1 MPEIRQNI
9 ITRDWVIIATERAK
23 RPEEFVKRDE
33 AKKELPEHRDDC
45 PFCPGNEDKTPPE
58 TYRIEKDKQWQIR
71 VFPNK
76 FSALSSE
83 GIVERKGAEMKRVVS
98 GVGIHEVIVETPK
111 HNLSPALLGKEQIK
125 NILRTY
131 KERYNIIYHD
141 KRIKLVTIFKNHG
154 ENAGTSLEH
163 PHSQIIGTPVTPK
176 DIRYRVEEAMR
187 HYDDTGECIFCRVL
201 QDELNSG
208 ERIVLE
214 NKRFVAFI
222 PYASLSPFHIW
233 IVPKNHSSC
242 FGLIPLEEIDDM
254 AEILKGILCKLY
266 YLLNN
271 PDYNYVIRS
280 YSQIGPSLEYS
291 HWYLSIIPR
300 VTKLAGF
307 ELGSGMYI
315 NTALP
320 EQSAKFLRDTPCPS

>member
-23 RPEEFVKRDE
+23 RPEEFAKRE
-33 AKKELPEHRDDC
+33 KVKKELPEYRNDC

-58 TYRIEKDKQWQIR
+58 IYRIEKEKQWQVR
-71 VFPNK
+71 VFHNK
-76 FSALSSE
+76 FAALSNE
-83 GIVERKGAEMKRVVS
+83 GIVERKWEKMKRVIS
-98 GVGIHEVIVETPK
+98 GVGIHEVVVETPK
-111 HNLSPALLGKEQIK
+111 HNLSPALLTEEQIK

-154 ENAGTSLEH
+154 EGAGTSLEH

-187 HYDDTGECIFCRVL
+187 YYDDTGECIFCRVL
-201 QDELNSG
+201 RDELNSG

-214 NKRFVAFI
+214 NKNFVAFI
-222 PYASLSPFHIW
+222 PYAALSPFHIW
-233 IVPKNHSSC
+233 IFPKNHSSC
-242 FGLIPLEEIDDM
+242 FGLIPMEEIDDM

-266 YLLNN
+266 YCLDN

-280 YSQIGPSLEYS
+280 YSKVGPSLEYY
-291 HWYLSIIPR
+291 HWYISVIPR

-315 NTALP
+315 NTTLP
-320 EQSAKFLRDTPCPS
+320 EQSARFLRETPYQP

>member
-23 RPEEFVKRDE
+23 RPEEFAKRE
-33 AKKELPEHRDDC
+33 KVKKELSEYRNDC

-58 TYRIEKDKQWQIR
+58 IYRIEKEKQWQVR
-71 VFPNK
+71 VFHNK
-76 FSALSSE
+76 FAALSNE
-83 GIVERKGAEMKRVVS
+83 GIVERKWEKMKRVIS
-98 GVGIHEVIVETPK
+98 GVGIHEVVVETPK
-111 HNLSPALLGKEQIK
+111 HNLSPALLTEEQIK

-154 ENAGTSLEH
+154 EGAGTSLEH

-187 HYDDTGECIFCRVL
+187 YYDDTGECIFCRVL
-201 QDELNSG
+201 RDELNSG

-214 NKRFVAFI
+214 NKNFVAFI
-222 PYASLSPFHIW
+222 PYAALSPFHIW
-233 IVPKNHSSC
+233 IFPKNHSSC
-242 FGLIPLEEIDDM
+242 FGLIPMEEIDDM

-266 YLLNN
+266 YCLDN

-280 YSQIGPSLEYS
+280 YSKVGPSLEYY
-291 HWYLSIIPR
+291 HWYISVIPR

-315 NTALP
+315 NTTLP
-320 EQSAKFLRDTPCPS
+320 EQSARFLRETPYQP